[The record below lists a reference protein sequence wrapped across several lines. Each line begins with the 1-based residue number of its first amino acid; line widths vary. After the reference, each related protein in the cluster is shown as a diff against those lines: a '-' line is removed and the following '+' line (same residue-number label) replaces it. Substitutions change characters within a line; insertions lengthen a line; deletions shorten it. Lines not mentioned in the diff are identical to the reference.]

1 MRAEIISVD
10 FSDLEH
16 GLGALF
22 EAQSAESRTHIAKL
36 MSKDLE
42 NLPRCTALDEFI
54 TRLNP
59 ILAFGDMPS
68 PSLRESF
75 TQLVIAYSGWSAD
88 RLIAKK
94 QTEQARAHGKTGGRG
109 KRIGTVSFSS
119 RDAAIIREFN
129 AVRPHSSGN
138 TDAAKRMIANG
149 FEDVN
154 GKVLGVSQ
162 ICRIVREN
170 KKQQKNNT

>member
-54 TRLNP
+54 TRLYP

-88 RLIAKK
+88 RLIANR
-94 QTEQARAHGKTGGRG
+94 QLEQDRAHGKKGGRG
-109 KRIGTVSFSS
+109 KRIGTVSITS
-119 RDAAIIREFN
+119 RNAGIIREFN
-129 AVRPHSSGN
+129 AVRVRTLSD
-138 TDAAKRMIANG
+138 TDAAQRLIDNG
-149 FEDVN
+149 FEDAN
-154 GKVLGVSQ
+154 GNILSVAQ
-162 ICRIVREN
+162 IRRIVREN
-170 KKQQKNNT
+170 KKLQKNNA